1 MLFQTHLL
9 TKLSEKREEFV
20 AFDQN
25 WRTDIIEYVRQ
36 LAALGQVDSES
47 LRDKLSGVRA
57 PGALP
62 SGDLDELKSLG
73 IPFAHTWKSHEEARR
88 WSLGA
93 LTGHATCAVDGSQYI
108 PGRDIS
114 LPLAAVQ
121 IAVFENPHHAD
132 GKYVKESE
140 LILVTPGDIMRS
152 GADADS
158 LIGFRRFEEE
168 VKALRRFIERHQ
180 GWEERG
186 EPMPLGF
193 LDGTLL
199 ISYTKPRNAL
209 QDRFV
214 GAVTELVRV
223 SRDRRVPIV
232 GYIDHSY
239 ARDLV
244 NLLEALE
251 GSRSEYAL
259 YDAQLLRTQFGQQS
273 ILNGWGDRTPFFYCM
288 REGLHE
294 EFLDESGQP
303 LVGFVY
309 LQTTGEGM
317 PARLDIPSWIYSEG
331 LLETLLKLVRGEC
344 VVGNGYPYPIETA
357 DAMAVITAS
366 DREKFLRAIQEFSER
381 ERLQFRVARKA
392 NSKAHRR

>member
-1 MLFQTHLL
+1 M
-9 TKLSEKREEFV
+9 EKREEFLT
-20 AFDQN
+20 FDN
-25 WRTDIIEYVRQ
+25 EWRKDVVEYARQ
-36 LAALGQVDSES
+36 LAALGSMGS
-47 LRDKLSGVRA
+47 GPLRDKLSEVRA

-62 SGDLDELKSLG
+62 SADLDELKSIS
-73 IPFAHTWKSHEEARR
+73 IPFSYTWKSHEEARR
-88 WSLGA
+88 WALEA
-93 LTGHATCAVDGSQYI
+93 LTEHTTCAVDGSQYI

-121 IAVFENPHHAD
+121 IAVFENPHHSD
-132 GKYVKESE
+132 GKYLKESE
-140 LILVTPGDIMRS
+140 LILVTPGEIMRS

-158 LIGFRRFEEE
+158 LISFRRFEEE

-199 ISYTKPRNAL
+199 ISYTKPRNRL
-209 QDRFV
+209 QDKFV
-214 GAVTELVRV
+214 GAVTDLVRF
-223 SRDRRVPIV
+223 SRDNRVPIV

-239 ARDLV
+239 ACDLI
-244 NLLEALE
+244 NLLEVLE
-251 GSRSEYAL
+251 GSRSEYSL
-259 YDAQLLRTQFGQQS
+259 YDAQLLRTHFDRQS

-294 EFLDESGQP
+294 EFYDESGDP

-309 LQTTGEGM
+309 LQTTGEGL
-317 PARLDIPSWIYSEG
+317 PARLDIPSWIYKEAKLDS
-331 LLETLLKLVRGEC
+331 LIDLVRGEC

-357 DAMAVITAS
+357 DATAVITAQ
-366 DREKFLRAIQEFSER
+366 DREKFLRAIQDFSER
-381 ERLQFRVARKA
+381 ERLQFRVSRKA